1 LTSKGFIRIKS
12 MSALSAFKVL
22 GDGLPML
29 SGNVKTDG
37 PQITTESEMSM
48 KDRFRGRDFLTLMDY
63 TPLEIS
69 YILDVAQEFK
79 RKRMM
84 KESHEHLK
92 GRTIAMVFE
101 KHSTRTRFSFQAG
114 IAHLG
119 AQSFYAT
126 PEVMQLARGE
136 PIKDTARILD
146 RYCDALVI
154 RTYGQEIVE
163 EYAEYMRNPV
173 INALTNLTHP
183 CQGLADL
190 LTIREHKGR
199 ITGNKL
205 AYVGD
210 PYNVCQ
216 TLMVAS
222 SLMGMDCYV
231 AVPKGWAPAKGIVD
245 FAEDHARKGG
255 TEMVVTDDLREA
267 LTGADVVYAN
277 TFHSMGHKDIEERK
291 RAFAKYQINDET
303 LAWAKD
309 DAIFMHCLPGYRGEE
324 MTNSVIEGP
333 QSVVFDEGENRM
345 HTEKAVLALVVA

>member
-1 LTSKGFIRIKS
+1 
-12 MSALSAFKVL
+12 
-22 GDGLPML
+22 
-29 SGNVKTDG
+29 
-37 PQITTESEMSM
+37 MSM
-48 KDRFRGRDFLTLMDY
+48 KDRFRGKDFLTLMDY
-63 TPLEIS
+63 SPLEIN
-69 YILDVAQEFK
+69 YMLDIAADMK

-84 KESHEHLK
+84 KEPHEYLA
-92 GRTIAMVFE
+92 GRTVAMVFE

-126 PEVMQLARGE
+126 PDVMQLARGE

-163 EYAEYMRNPV
+163 EYAQYMKNPV
-173 INALTNLTHP
+173 INALTDLVHP

-199 ITGNKL
+199 LRGLKL

-210 PYNVCQ
+210 PWNVCH
-216 TLMVAS
+216 TLMIVS
-222 SLMGMDCYV
+222 SLMGMDCFV
-231 AVPKGWAPAKGIVD
+231 AVPKGWAPNPKIAR
-245 FAEDHARKGG
+245 FAEEHASIGK
-255 TEMVVTDDLREA
+255 TQMAVTDDLDEA
-267 LTGADVVYAN
+267 LKGADIVYAN
-277 TFHSMGHKDIEERK
+277 TYHSMGHKDIEERK
-291 RAFAKYQINDET
+291 KAFARYQINDGT
-303 LAWAKD
+303 LKLAKP

-324 MTNSVIEGP
+324 MTDSIIEGP

-345 HTEKAVLALVVA
+345 HTEKAVLVLHIA